1 MTLFDLN
8 EGDKA
13 YITKVIGRGA
23 FRKRILEMGFIPG
36 KEIRVVKK
44 APLKDPTEYSL
55 MGYNV
60 SLRNSEAK
68 YVEIETNPGIPLQSA
83 SKEFQTFNEDTP
95 GKQDYSGRKIINVAL
110 VGNPNS
116 GKTTLFNFAS
126 GSKERVGNYSGV
138 TVDAKEATIRSGDY
152 VINFI
157 DLPGTY
163 SLSAYSPEEL
173 FVRNH
178 IIDHHPDI
186 VLNVIDS
193 SNLERNLYLTTQLI
207 DLDVKMI
214 IALNMYDELLNAK
227 TQLDYN
233 RLGKLIGIP
242 VIPTI
247 GSKGKGI
254 DRLIST
260 IIEVFDDR
268 NEIQRHI
275 HINYGEH
282 LEDRI
287 ANIQK
292 KIKIPENYVLTDQI
306 SSRFLAIKLMEKD
319 MDAISRIAGC
329 SNGEEILTYA
339 ARIRNQLELDNQ
351 EDAASSFTDA
361 KYGFIEGAL
370 RETLKPSVET
380 KVKKSE
386 VIDTFLTHKLWGIP
400 IFIFLMWLSFYS
412 TFKLGEYPKAWISEA
427 INYLTMQLEYS
438 MTDGMLKD
446 LIIQGIIGGVGGVIV
461 FLPNILILFLFISL
475 MEDTG
480 YMARAAFI
488 MDKAMHKIG
497 LHGKSFIPL
506 LMGFGC
512 NVPAILSTRIIESRR
527 DRMVT
532 MLINPFMSCSARLP
546 VYILLIGAF
555 FHSYQGTVLFAVYIF
570 GILIAIFSALL
581 LNRTFFRKADIPFVM
596 ELPPYRMP
604 TMRSLVKHMWFRT
617 EQYLKKIAGIIL
629 IASIIIWALGY
640 FPVNHDQKVKFN
652 TIQQIIGQQ
661 HKQAI
666 LATHQSDSLKINELT
681 KRFVQRTDSLKM
693 AQIIYHQENS
703 FIGRIGKAIHPVMK
717 PLGFD
722 WKMTI
727 AILTGIAGKEIVVG
741 TMGVLYSTHTA
752 ETRPDKLV
760 SHLQNEK
767 YSHGELAGQYVFN
780 PVVAFSFMMF
790 ILIYFP
796 CIAVIAAIR
805 KESGQW
811 KWALFMIFYSTTLAW
826 IISFVVYQTG
836 KLFFL

>member
-68 YVEIETNPGIPLQSA
+68 YVEIETKPGTPLQSA
-83 SKEFQTFNEDTP
+83 GKEFHTFNEDTP
-95 GKQDYSGRKIINVAL
+95 GKQDYTGRKIINVAL

-319 MDAISRIAGC
+319 MDAISRVAGC

-386 VIDTFLTHKLWGIP
+386 VIDTFLTHKFWGIP
-400 IFIFLMWLSFYS
+400 IFVFLMWLCFYS
-412 TFKLGEYPKAWISEA
+412 TFKLGEYPKAWIAEA
-427 INYLTMQLEYS
+427 INYLSLQLEYS
-438 MTDGMLKD
+438 MADGMLKD

-488 MDKAMHKIG
+488 MDKAMHQIG

-604 TMRSLVKHMWFRT
+604 TMRSLVKHMWFRA

-640 FPVNHDQKVKFN
+640 FPVNHDKKAAFN
-652 TIQQIIGQQ
+652 TVQQIIEQQ
-661 HKQAI
+661 HTQAI
-666 LATHQSDSLKINELT
+666 IAIPKSDSLKINELT
-681 KRFVQRTDSLKM
+681 KRLLQRTDSLKM
-693 AQIIYHQENS
+693 AQVIYHQENS
-703 FIGRIGKAIHPVMK
+703 FIGRIGKAIQPVMQ

-752 ETRPDKLV
+752 ETRPDQLV
-760 SHLQNEK
+760 IHLQNEK
-767 YSHGELAGQYVFN
+767 YSHGELTGQYVFN
-780 PVVAFSFMMF
+780 PVVALSFMIF

-805 KESGQW
+805 KESGHW
-811 KWALFMIFYSTTLAW
+811 KWAVFMIFYSTALAW
-826 IISFVVYQTG
+826 IISFVVFQTG
-836 KLFFL
+836 KLLFL